1 MDEPF
6 ENVYFN
12 WLCAKVVDT
21 TDDPRSGLYW
31 NLLRL
36 LQQTEFVW
44 RVMGDDN
51 RAEDGKE
58 LRSEFILEADIPD
71 RPEWRNIV
79 GCSVLEMLIAF
90 ARRAEFQTDIPV
102 KDWFW
107 MFITNLELHLFD
119 DRNWDPEFADDIL
132 QQFIWRTYS
141 SSGHGGLFPIME
153 PLLDQREV
161 EIWYQFSEYVLEQG
175 ISP

>member
-1 MDEPF
+1 MNEPF

-21 TDDPRSGLYW
+21 TDMPRSGLYV

-36 LQQTEFVW
+36 LHTTEFVW
-44 RVMGDDN
+44 TVMGDDN

-71 RPEWRNIV
+71 RPEWRTIV
-79 GCSVLEMLIAF
+79 GCSMLEMLIAF
-90 ARRAEFQTDIPV
+90 ARRAEFQTDMPV
-102 KDWFW
+102 RDWFW
-107 MFITNLELHLFD
+107 KFITNLELHLFD
-119 DRNWDPEFADDIL
+119 DRNWDAEFANDIL
-132 QQFIWRTYS
+132 EQFIWRTYS
-141 SSGHGGLFPIME
+141 SNGNGGLFPIME
-153 PLLDQREV
+153 TSVDQRDV